1 MALSL
6 GTNLDDPKTQA
17 LLALGLGL
25 LGSRGSFGQSL
36 SDAGQQALGV
46 YNSGRQRQGTEELR
60 ALQKRQAEMGL
71 LQAQRAMEEADN
83 IKRTRGSFLDAIDP
97 NAGPAM
103 QPSLVGAMR
112 AGFSPQEA
120 AAFMPSRPESNFA
133 KIDPKDYTPESLAE
147 YVQTGNAAVLR
158 PRTKMEFVDGQAVD
172 PFSVKPGTV
181 IQPRTPANN
190 PWQDLLI
197 PGPNGVPVPN
207 SPLIDA
213 RRQIAAAG
221 ATNVAVNTT
230 KPLLGTMAEGLGK
243 QIESNLSAA
252 KAATDTISGAQRI
265 KSLLDT
271 GQVVSG
277 PGADWRIVA
286 RQVASVL
293 RVGGKDNEEVLAN
306 TRRTIQQ
313 LANFELEA
321 AQGMKGQGQIT
332 ETEREILRRAAAGQ
346 ITFTQTELRSLA
358 TALEDRARKRIRA
371 HNQDVDRLSRMPEG
385 APLVPFYRVQEP
397 TAPEAS
403 EAPLAPKPTKRWN
416 PSKGQFEDVGG

>member
-60 ALQKRQAEMGL
+60 ALQKRQSEMGL

-172 PFSVKPGTV
+172 PFNVKPGTV

-207 SPLIDA
+207 SPLIRA
-213 RRQIAAAG
+213 REQIAAAAPGVQVSYG
-221 ATNVAVNTT
+221 APVAGEDKQGNRVFFQPSKDGKTPPAIIQGVQPSAQNRDN
-230 KPLLGTMAEGLGK
+230 KPPAEIQRMNIAIDTMGQMLNDYEAMLKKYNPRDPLVQASPSVRAEFQSLMKGIQLQFKEVQALGALAGPDLAIMESAITDPFTFRGVFYGKDGLLG
-243 QIESNLSAA
+243 QINQSRKLL
-252 KAATDTISGAQRI
+252 AQRKKATEENI
-265 KSLLDT
+265 KGIQGNSA
-271 GQVVSG
+271 
-277 PGADWRIVA
+277 PAADDDPLGIR
-286 RQVASVL
+286 
-293 RVGGKDNEEVLAN
+293 GG
-306 TRRTIQQ
+306 R
-313 LANFELEA
+313 
-321 AQGMKGQGQIT
+321 
-332 ETEREILRRAAAGQ
+332 
-346 ITFTQTELRSLA
+346 
-358 TALEDRARKRIRA
+358 
-371 HNQDVDRLSRMPEG
+371 
-385 APLVPFYRVQEP
+385 
-397 TAPEAS
+397 
-403 EAPLAPKPTKRWN
+403 
-416 PSKGQFEDVGG
+416 